1 MADKPNLPQNAGP
14 VDWAG
19 PDCHEATS
27 SGFVHCV
34 RLPSE
39 ADADNPVPVVVML
52 HGWGGDEGSMWV
64 FRQATPPGV
73 AIITPRAPL
82 ELENNGYA
90 WFYRDNPLHLTDPES
105 LVAAI
110 DKVED
115 FLIRLP
121 QLYPV
126 DPARLVLIGF
136 SQGAAVSNSL
146 VMARPE
152 LVAGVALLSGMGFQ
166 LPELI
171 PQVMSLAG
179 LPVFIAHGTRDEIVP
194 LSAAQQAC
202 ETYKQLGADMTYGEY
217 NAGHKMHVQAI
228 RDLRGWIRE
237 VFDRLLTTDH

>member
-1 MADKPNLPQNAGP
+1 MTDKPNLPKNAGP

-19 PDCHEATS
+19 PECHEATS

-34 RLPSE
+34 RIP
-39 ADADNPVPVVVML
+39 ADADTDSPVPVVVML

-64 FRQATPPGV
+64 FRQAIPPET

-82 ELENNGYA
+82 DLEDDAYA
-90 WFYRDNPLHLTDPES
+90 WFYRDDPLHLTDPES
-105 LVAAI
+105 LVATI
-110 DKVED
+110 EKLDD
-115 FLIRLP
+115 FLSQLP

-126 DPARLVLIGF
+126 DPDRMVLIGF

-152 LVAGVALLSGMGFQ
+152 LVAGVALLAGMGFQ

-171 PQVMSLAG
+171 PQVMSLAE
-179 LPVFIAHGTRDEIVP
+179 LPVFIAHGTRDEVVP

-202 ETYKQLGADMTYGEY
+202 ETYEQLGADVTYGEY
-217 NAGHKMHVQAI
+217 NSGHKMHVQAI
-228 RDLRGWIRE
+228 KDLRGWVEKI
-237 VFDRLLTTDH
+237 LG

>member
-1 MADKPNLPQNAGP
+1 MTDKPNLPKNVES

-19 PDCHEATS
+19 PDCHEAAS

-34 RLPSE
+34 RIPPG
-39 ADADNPVPVVVML
+39 ADDESPVPVVVML
-52 HGWGGDEGSMWV
+52 HGWGGDESVMWI
-64 FRQATPPGV
+64 FRQAIPPDA

-90 WFYRDNPLHLTDPES
+90 WFYRDDPLHLTDPES

-110 DKVED
+110 EKVED
-115 FLIRLP
+115 FLTRLP

-152 LVAGVALLSGMGFQ
+152 LVTGVALLSGMGFQ

-171 PQVMSLAG
+171 PQVMSLAE

-194 LSAAQQAC
+194 LSAAQQAL
-202 ETYKQLGADMTYGEY
+202 ETYKQLGAEVTYGEY
-217 NAGHKMHVQAI
+217 NVGHKMHTQGI
-228 RDLRGWIRE
+228 KDLRAWVEE
-237 VFDRLLTTDH
+237 VLG